1 MDLSRFR
8 AAPSAYSR
16 HLAQD
21 YATGIDKDL
30 VKAREF
36 FNFFNLASTRRHPDA
51 LQTRQAV
58 EAELSKEQVTQ
69 AQRFAR
75 AWRPEPDAETQAGAE
90 KKQLKQSWAAPLSR
104 SRSAP
109 KYLSRWVYRA
119 PPFAQ
124 GNSWKAWPAMLLRIK
139 ASLLLRLGNKGK

>member
-21 YATGIDKDL
+21 YAIGIDKDL
-30 VKAREF
+30 VKARE
-36 FNFFNLASTRRHPDA
+36 FFNLASTRRHPDA

-90 KKQLKQSWAAPLSR
+90 KS
-104 SRSAP
+104 
-109 KYLSRWVYRA
+109 
-119 PPFAQ
+119 
-124 GNSWKAWPAMLLRIK
+124 N
-139 ASLLLRLGNKGK
+139 